1 MSKKENLM
9 KFWESVE
16 SNQRGQ
22 QPSTER
28 RDSSVIPQKLVIDRI
43 LTQKLPQCL
52 EKKLTGGDRCEKE
65 DLGSSSSSPRVHRTT
80 EDNSLPH
87 LPRYSM

>member
-1 MSKKENLM
+1 MFQKVKMSKKENLM
-9 KFWESVE
+9 KFWESLE
-16 SNQRGQ
+16 NNQRCQAG
-22 QPSTER
+22 TER

-52 EKKLTGGDRCEKE
+52 EKKIPGGELSGKE
-65 DLGSSSSSPRVHRTT
+65 EEGTSST
-80 EDNSLPH
+80 EDNWLPH

>member
-9 KFWESVE
+9 KFWESLE
-16 SNQRGQ
+16 NNQRSQAG
-22 QPSTER
+22 TER

-52 EKKLTGGDRCEKE
+52 DLKIPGGELSGKE
-65 DLGSSSSSPRVHRTT
+65 DEGTSSTKVHRNT
-80 EDNSLPH
+80 EDNWLPH

>member
-16 SNQRGQ
+16 NNQRGQ
-22 QPSTER
+22 SGRER
-28 RDSSVIPQKLVIDRI
+28 RDSSSSVIPQKLVIDRI

-52 EKKLTGGDRCEKE
+52 EKKLTVAESGGMEE
-65 DLGSSSSSPRVHRTT
+65 QGSSSASVHPNT
-80 EDNSLPH
+80 EDNGLPH